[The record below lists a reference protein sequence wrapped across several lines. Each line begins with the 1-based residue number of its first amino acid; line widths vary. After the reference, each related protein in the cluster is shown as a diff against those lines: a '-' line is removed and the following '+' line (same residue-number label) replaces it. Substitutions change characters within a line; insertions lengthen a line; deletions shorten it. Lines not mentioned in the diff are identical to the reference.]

1 MPYETFS
8 SGLTIQAPTAG
19 TKNWAETLRT
29 QLFAKISA
37 HDHTGSGK
45 GLQIATAALA
55 TNAVTTVKIT
65 DLNVTTA
72 KINDLAVTTAKL
84 ADGAVTTAKVVD
96 LNITTGKINDLAI
109 TAGKIASDAVTT
121 AKILNSN
128 VTTDKINDLAVT
140 TAKLADSSVTAAKLA
155 TSISVRSQIGAFS
168 SAVSTVGGTDQRLPV
183 VDGGSFSIS
192 MPVAGTVSH
201 LSIGI
206 SNIGASQDIVCK
218 VFKNGSDTSQSVT
231 ISAGA
236 TTTSGALG
244 TPVSFAANDTI
255 DIRVSYSAL
264 AANRNIWVLPF
275 GTFTA

>member
-84 ADGAVTTAKVVD
+84 ADGAVT
-96 LNITTGKINDLAI
+96 
-109 TAGKIASDAVTT
+109 S
-121 AKILNSN
+121 
-128 VTTDKINDLAVT
+128 
-140 TAKLADSSVTAAKLA
+140 AKLASGTFAFPFAVFLDINITAPSVNLYLPYAHSETITVVAADNSRFYFARAGTLTHA
-155 TSISVRSQIGAFS
+155 
-168 SAVSTVGGTDQRLPV
+168 SAVVK
-183 VDGGSFSIS
+183 DG
-192 MPVAGTVSH
+192 VSETKTFT
-201 LSIGI
+201 I
-206 SNIGASQDIVCK
+206 
-218 VFKNGSDTSQSVT
+218 FKNGSTTSVSFDLTGTDV
-231 ISAGA
+231 AGA
-236 TTTSGALG
+236 GALSSPIAVAEDDYIEIKFTSANATRAKFTLWG
-244 TPVSFAANDTI
+244 T
-255 DIRVSYSAL
+255 
-264 AANRNIWVLPF
+264 
-275 GTFTA
+275 